1 MRRVRSSFALFLVAV
16 LFGATACFAQP
27 SPPRKGA
34 LRLTDWPRALL
45 DEGRTLEPFADLD
58 VLPFLDTLT
67 LEYAYGV
74 ADERPVMT
82 FALAWT
88 PGDEGI
94 LDGVRVPYDALPDD
108 VRLTALDVRV
118 GVFVRGERVTEL
130 IISVDGMAL
139 SPAPYV
145 YPFEG
150 ADLAWETLFADG
162 DAETARRYFREGF
175 ELRNMEVLRIAFAAS
190 DAGERDVTVT
200 PRPRPPARTTVYVP
214 DRTIWVIVKG
224 RRPTSPRVATGPH
237 RPRRGDVG
245 RDLDD
250 SSEHP
255 RDKPRDDDRGNAS
268 GADDEH
274 TGDENAAKRD
284 GKRGGLFDGLGKKK
298 KDDDDEDEQLLPAA
312 LAGAAA
318 VGLIAVAG
326 GTVGLF
332 GHERAPIGL
341 TSGFA
346 RARWGM
352 LLQVA
357 VNEAVLGA
365 GNEPERLVG
374 QLFGF
379 FDLFRAP
386 IRPAVG
392 LGVWA
397 EEHGDAVDLS
407 PSVSLGAVVRAG
419 PVLFQGGYDFAGG
432 GAQFGLAVTFRHP

>member
-1 MRRVRSSFALFLVAV
+1 MRRARSSFALLLAV
-16 LFGATACFAQP
+16 LLLGATACFAQKT
-27 SPPRKGA
+27 PPRKGA

-45 DEGRTLEPFADLD
+45 DEGRTLEPFTDLD

-67 LEYAYGV
+67 LEYTYGV

-94 LDGVRVPYDALPDD
+94 LDGVRVPYDALPAGA
-108 VRLTALDVRV
+108 RLTALDVRA

-150 ADLAWETLFADG
+150 VDLTWETLFADG

-200 PRPRPPARTTVYVP
+200 PRPRPPARTTIYVP

-224 RRPTSPRVATGPH
+224 RRRLPPHVATGPH

-245 RDLDD
+245 RDLDG
-250 SSEHP
+250 SSE
-255 RDKPRDDDRGNAS
+255 RTRDDDRGDAS

-274 TGDENAAKRD
+274 TGVEDTAKRD
-284 GKRGGLFDGLGKKK
+284 GKRGGLLDGLGKKK
-298 KDDDDEDEQLLPAA
+298 KDDDDDDDEQLLPAA

-341 TSGFA
+341 ASGFA
-346 RARWGM
+346 RGRWGM

-386 IRPAVG
+386 LRPAVG

-397 EEHGDAVDLS
+397 EENGDAVDLS

-419 PVLFQGGYDFAGG
+419 PVLLQAGYDLAGG
-432 GAQFGLAVTFRHP
+432 GAQFGLAVTFRRP